1 MPWII
6 LLVGLTQKL
15 VVLKKIQKYGNFL
28 KLSSWIALYNIS
40 NCYIVVRLQKLTRA
54 KGQGTAENQVNV
66 TK

>member
-15 VVLKKIQKYGNFL
+15 VVLKNIQKYGNFL
-28 KLSSWIALYNIS
+28 KWSSWIALYNIS
-40 NCYIVVRLQKLTRA
+40 NCYIVVGLQKLTTA